1 MKEVVF
7 ITGAS
12 SGIGKATAIL
22 LAEKGY
28 CVYGTAR
35 NPQESPEKYN
45 LIPMDVRQESS
56 VKEAIKKVMEKEQH
70 IDILIN
76 NAGVG
81 ITGALE
87 ETPIEALENAFQ
99 TNFFGAVRVI
109 QAVLPIMRQQRKGFI
124 LNITSVA
131 AYMGLPFRGGYS
143 ASKGALSLIT
153 ETLRM
158 ETRQFGIKV
167 CTLAPGDVATDIASR
182 RFHTP
187 AQENSPYPQYTAS
200 LSSMNQQ
207 VDEGAD
213 PAILAQKIY
222 QVIMKKSPKVHYS
235 KGKFLETFSIFL
247 KKILPSKYFE
257 RLLMNHCDL

>member
-1 MKEVVF
+1 
-7 ITGAS
+7 
-12 SGIGKATAIL
+12 
-22 LAEKGY
+22 
-28 CVYGTAR
+28 
-35 NPQESPEKYN
+35 
-45 LIPMDVRQESS
+45 
-56 VKEAIKKVMEKEQH
+56 
-70 IDILIN
+70 
-76 NAGVG
+76 
-81 ITGALE
+81 
-87 ETPIEALENAFQ
+87 
-99 TNFFGAVRVI
+99 
-109 QAVLPIMRQQRKGFI
+109 MRQQRKGFI

-257 RLLMNHCDL
+257 RLLMNHYDL